1 MDDLELEARLRT
13 HLHRRFDDA
22 PLPAGL
28 ASNVSQSLATAARP
42 VGFATRTGRIRL
54 GWAAV
59 AAAVVIAVGAIG
71 IGKGLWPTGP
81 GAVATP
87 TAHAT
92 EAPDRE
98 FIVLPPDG
106 TVLNKPEASLA
117 GDVLSARIRALG
129 IATFSWGGG
138 YGIQFTLPA
147 TGPSDASIRA
157 VLGATGDVRIVPL
170 PAVDYGAG
178 KLTATLG
185 KPLPKDEPPLFGWD
199 GITSF
204 TSVALGTFDG
214 SVHGA
219 PLLAMTPKAIAAQ
232 TLASYGSSDPDGRY
246 AIVVDGLV
254 ALVPTARDWAADG
267 SINISNGEVP
277 GGSEPTAAYYET
289 AAILVGGELPDAWR
303 GASVPVLVPRD
314 NAIAA
319 ALTATH
325 GGTVRDASPTVDLV
339 PGGAFQA
346 VWSIAVFQ
354 PDCQDTGSCVS
365 SDLLVRVDAVTGTVI
380 DVGPMGK

>member
-1 MDDLELEARLRT
+1 VDDLELEARLRT

-22 PLPAGL
+22 PIPSGL
-28 ASNVSQSLATAARP
+28 VSSISQSLATAARP
-42 VGFATRTGRIRL
+42 VGLATRTGRLRL

-59 AAAVVIAVGAIG
+59 AAAVVIAVAAIG
-71 IGKGLWPTGP
+71 IGKGLGPTGP

-87 TAHAT
+87 TPHAT

-129 IATFSWGGG
+129 IATFSSGGG

-178 KLTATLG
+178 RLIAILG
-185 KPLPKDEPPLFGWD
+185 APLPEDEPALFGWD
-199 GITSF
+199 RIA
-204 TSVALGTFDG
+204 SVA
-214 SVHGA
+214 
-219 PLLAMTPKAIAAQ
+219 
-232 TLASYGSSDPDGRY
+232 SDPVGGTGRLTMALKPAAALAFGDY
-246 AIVVDGLV
+246 TSAHIGDTFAIVVDGRVGL
-254 ALVPTARDWAADG
+254 LPTVNEAITSGVITIA
-267 SINISNGEVP
+267 P
-277 GGSEPTAAYYET
+277 GPDDSFRET
-289 AAILVGGELPDAWR
+289 AAILAGGELPEAWR

-314 NAIAA
+314 KAIAA

-325 GGTVRDASPTVDLV
+325 GGTVRDANPTVDLV

-354 PDCQDTGSCVS
+354 PECQDTGSCVS
-365 SDLLVRVDAVTGTVI
+365 SDMLVRVDAVTGAVI
-380 DVGPMGK
+380 DVGPLGK